1 MNARVIDQTADPLS
15 AGHSGELD
23 TLLQA
28 PSTRRV
34 ADPGA
39 GLPAA
44 VCLGRIVSLDEHGNA
59 TVEFPGS
66 GAPVA
71 VRLAVQTTSS
81 ELLEIMNSQRPAVLV
96 FENGDR
102 TLPIVTGFLREL
114 SPGAPP
120 GPTNPTGPA
129 QIIEADVDG
138 KRVQVVGQDEIVLR
152 CGDASITLRS
162 NGRVVIRGTY
172 IETHS
177 EGTNRIQGGQVR
189 IN

>member
-1 MNARVIDQTADPLS
+1 MNARVIDQTADTLP

-34 ADPGA
+34 ADP
-39 GLPAA
+39 AA

-59 TVEFPGS
+59 AVEFPGS

-81 ELLEIMNSQRPAVLV
+81 ELLEMMNTQRPAVLV

-102 TLPIVTGFLREL
+102 ALPIVTGFLREL
-114 SPGAPP
+114 SPA
-120 GPTNPTGPA
+120 GPA

-152 CGDASITLRS
+152 CGDASITLRR

-177 EGTNRIQGGQVR
+177 EGTNRIKGGQVR